1 MDPQRPSTSK
11 NQANLK
17 TGASRSKLEKE
28 LKEILD
34 LAKNIKEESTFQKE
48 HRYRKFKAKNH
59 TIAAHEIGP
68 FGIWT
73 IFFDGLNM
81 LDFHEESIYWCSK
94 ILEDVR
100 LCDSPERLY
109 ALYIIAKS
117 FYGLEDFENA
127 FKYGEKNR
135 EISLQTMT
143 TEDRDRRKCLLLMME
158 NASRKLDIID
168 EFQYPREILKL
179 SVSMYNAKEMDKSEL
194 LESYMSLIEMQTEIG
209 EFKDAKKTLKHL
221 KLFSLN
227 SWNSSEVMKS
237 MENEGYGQIVSCD
250 NFWPR
255 THAHSHTRFSAARTS
270 HALVHFAKI

>member
-1 MDPQRPSTSK
+1 
-11 NQANLK
+11 
-17 TGASRSKLEKE
+17 
-28 LKEILD
+28 
-34 LAKNIKEESTFQKE
+34 
-48 HRYRKFKAKNH
+48 
-59 TIAAHEIGP
+59 
-68 FGIWT
+68 
-73 IFFDGLNM
+73 
-81 LDFHEESIYWCSK
+81 
-94 ILEDVR
+94 
-100 LCDSPERLY
+100 
-109 ALYIIAKS
+109 
-117 FYGLEDFENA
+117 
-127 FKYGEKNR
+127 
-135 EISLQTMT
+135 
-143 TEDRDRRKCLLLMME
+143 ME

-255 THAHSHTRFSAARTS
+255 THAHSHTRFSAAHTS
-270 HALVHFAKI
+270 HARVHFAKI